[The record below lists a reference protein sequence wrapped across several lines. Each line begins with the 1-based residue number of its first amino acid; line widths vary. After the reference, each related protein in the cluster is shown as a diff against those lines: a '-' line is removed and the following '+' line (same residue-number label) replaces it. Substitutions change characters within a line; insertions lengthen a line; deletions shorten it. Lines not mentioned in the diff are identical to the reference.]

1 MYNKFK
7 VKKKVI
13 SIALALALAA
23 QPLCSF
29 SMNAF
34 AGTGKTGVMKAPE
47 LVKSVQIKNKPTMDV
62 LILTPGAIATGA
74 GVGDD
79 EDEDEDE
86 EEEKKEPKEDVKEE
100 EKRTIEEIMEEL
112 KRIREEEKSPT
123 EPLEEVPPAESK
135 PKEEPPARLYDDDDE
150 DEDEEEKKPLAE
162 PTPVIVDAPE
172 LIVDASK
179 GSKYSIKWEIV
190 SGNEDGIAT
199 INQETGQV
207 KIDPSKYIA
216 SGPYTLKIKVT
227 VANKS
232 DSYDLKIV
240 KQSSSE
246 IINSSSTF
254 LQSLYDS
261 LDKNSVIAKDCRG
274 NVPKYDKAAA
284 YYVAW
289 QAIFAINSNPIDSK
303 AYIGATAA
311 EAIISAKIVGMQ
323 ASDFESS
330 TSPAFNYVYPTGKK
344 SYTNDFFHDN
354 LATNY
359 SSAESALKA
368 AEFAENLAKKN
379 PNNPDIVKAAKIA
392 RAAADVCNKFVK
404 FRNTNLYALGDE
416 FKIYFMYMTAAY
428 TLTLLDDHA
437 GANIAKA
444 IAAQFPFERPQ
455 DTQGK
460 KR

>member
-62 LILTPGAIATGA
+62 LILTPGAIATGC
-74 GVGDD
+74 GVDDD
-79 EDEDEDE
+79 EDEDE
-86 EEEKKEPKEDVKEE
+86 
-100 EKRTIEEIMEEL
+100 T
-112 KRIREEEKSPT
+112 
-123 EPLEEVPPAESK
+123 PPAESK
-135 PKEEPPARLYDDDDE
+135 PKEEQ
-150 DEDEEEKKPLAE
+150 EEETPPAE

-172 LIVDASK
+172 VIVDASK

-240 KQSSSE
+240 KQSSDE
-246 IINSSSTF
+246 IIDSSSTF
-254 LQSLYDS
+254 LQSLHTS
-261 LDKNSVIAKDCRG
+261 LGKNSVIAKDCPEG
-274 NVPKYDKAAA
+274 VPKYDKAAA

-455 DTQGK
+455 DTQHQPI
-460 KR
+460 

>member
-23 QPLCSF
+23 QPLASF
-29 SMNAF
+29 PMNVF
-34 AGTGKTGVMKAPE
+34 AGTGKKGVMTAPE

-62 LILTPGAIATGA
+62 LILDPVSGKLLGGAH
-74 GVGDD
+74 
-79 EDEDEDE
+79 
-86 EEEKKEPKEDVKEE
+86 
-100 EKRTIEEIMEEL
+100 
-112 KRIREEEKSPT
+112 T
-123 EPLEEVPPAESK
+123 EPPDQEPAE
-135 PKEEPPARLYDDDDE
+135 P
-150 DEDEEEKKPLAE
+150 E

-240 KQSSSE
+240 KQSSSDIE
-246 IINSSSTF
+246 NSSSTF

-261 LDKNSVIAKDCRG
+261 LGKNSVIAKDCPDC
-274 NVPKYDKAAA
+274 VPKYDKAAA

-289 QAIFAINSNPIDSK
+289 LAIFALNSNQINSK

-323 ASDFESS
+323 ASDFKLSS
-330 TSPAFNYVYPTGKK
+330 SPAFNYVYKTSKDGKL
-344 SYTNDFFHDN
+344 YTNGFCDTDN

-359 SSAESALKA
+359 SSVESALKA
-368 AEFAENLAKKN
+368 AEFAENLAKNN
-379 PNNPDIVKAAKIA
+379 PNNPDMVKAAKIA
-392 RAAADVCNKFVK
+392 QAAADVCNKFVEFHK
-404 FRNTNLYALGDE
+404 TNSGAPRGE
-416 FKIYFMYMTAAY
+416 FKIYFMCMTAAY
-428 TLTLLDDHA
+428 TFTLLDDHA
-437 GANIAKA
+437 DANIAKA
-444 IAAQFPFERPQ
+444 IAAQFPFRDPKTLNMNPGNEL
-455 DTQGK
+455 
-460 KR
+460 